1 MAIAFIPVRCGSRSI
16 PWKNIKDLCG
26 KPLLY
31 WSVKAASGSK
41 NIDRIV
47 VATDCREI
55 ADVVSSF
62 SIDNVEVYMRQPVN
76 ARDISSTESVMIEY
90 ISNKNLPDN
99 EIFILI
105 QATNPTFSNEDIDK
119 ALRLLNENKAD
130 SLLSCA
136 RVKRFLWN
144 KDGYPLNYEY
154 MERPRRQEFEGS
166 LMENGAFYIN
176 TVGNILKYGN
186 RLSGNILVYEM
197 PEYTSV
203 ELDEPDDWIIAEH
216 IMRKHV
222 LGANQFSLL
231 ADIKLFLMDVDGVL
245 TDAGMYYSENGD
257 ELKKFNTH
265 DGKGIELIHE
275 KGIKV
280 GIITSEN
287 TNIVSN
293 RARKLNIDYLYQ
305 GVKNKLEIAE
315 KICLLESISLNN
327 VAYVGDDINDL
338 DLLSKVGIAACP
350 ANSLP
355 SVKNTP
361 GIIFLE
367 NAGGEGA
374 VREFCELLIKKSNQN
389 YEIYGNE

>member
-1 MAIAFIPVRCGSRSI
+1 
-16 PWKNIKDLCG
+16 
-26 KPLLY
+26 
-31 WSVKAASGSK
+31 
-41 NIDRIV
+41 
-47 VATDCREI
+47 
-55 ADVVSSF
+55 
-62 SIDNVEVYMRQPVN
+62 
-76 ARDISSTESVMIEY
+76 
-90 ISNKNLPDN
+90 
-99 EIFILI
+99 
-105 QATNPTFSNEDIDK
+105 
-119 ALRLLNENKAD
+119 
-130 SLLSCA
+130 
-136 RVKRFLWN
+136 
-144 KDGYPLNYEY
+144 
-154 MERPRRQEFEGS
+154 
-166 LMENGAFYIN
+166 
-176 TVGNILKYGN
+176 
-186 RLSGNILVYEM
+186 
-197 PEYTSV
+197 
-203 ELDEPDDWIIAEH
+203 
-216 IMRKHV
+216 
-222 LGANQFSLL
+222 
-231 ADIKLFLMDVDGVL
+231 MDVDGVL